1 MKRIFIISASLFG
14 VTLLFLGVYNLA
26 FRSNPSNPTV
36 DAKKQA
42 ESKQVADKLFTENA
56 KVSAISP
63 VTDVPVYGPV
73 AIDDSHIT
81 YFNNR
86 SLKRASLGGGG
97 EEVLI
102 KDLPGKIL
110 QAIWSPDK
118 TKALVLFG
126 TDSGEQWF
134 LLTLTDGSVK
144 PLKPGIASPTW
155 SNLSERIFYL
165 YSDPSGKKTEIDSA
179 KPDGTDW
186 KTLSPIAI
194 RNAVLAAVPSSATLS
209 FWNAPSAFEETSLST
224 VPVSGGD
231 TTKIFSGKFGTDYS
245 WSPDGT
251 KILISNTIS
260 KGGSE
265 VRLGIANQNGGEFRT
280 VQAPTIISKTVWS
293 KDGKTVYYALPLSIP
308 ENAVLPND
316 YFSRPIHTQ
325 DSFWKMDVTTG
336 KSDRLVDP
344 SKIDG
349 GYDSIDLFLDQNETY
364 LYFTDR
370 TSGKLY
376 RIQLGS

>member
-1 MKRIFIISASLFG
+1 MKKIFIISASLFG
-14 VTLLFLGVYNLA
+14 ITLLFLGVYNLA
-26 FRSNPSNPTV
+26 FRSNPNNPTV
-36 DAKKQA
+36 DAKKQVEA
-42 ESKQVADKLFTENA
+42 KQTADKLFTESA

-63 VTDVPVYGPV
+63 VTDVPAYGSTV
-73 AIDDSHIT
+73 IDDSHIA

-110 QAIWSPDK
+110 QAVWSPDK
-118 TKALVLFG
+118 TKTLVLFG
-126 TDSGEQWF
+126 TDSGERWF
-134 LLTLTDGSVK
+134 LLTLADGSVK
-144 PLKPGIASPTW
+144 PLKSGIESPTW

-179 KPDGTDW
+179 KPDGSDW
-186 KTLSPIAI
+186 KTVALITVQ
-194 RNAVLAAVPSSATLS
+194 NASLATIPSSAILS
-209 FWNAPSAFEETSLST
+209 FWNKPSAFEETSLFT
-224 VPVSGGD
+224 VPISGGD
-231 TTKIFSGKFGTDYS
+231 ATKIFSGKFGAGYS

-251 KILISNTIS
+251 NILVSNTLS
-260 KGGSE
+260 KGGGE
-265 VRLGIANQNGGEFRT
+265 VRLGIANQSGGEFRT
-280 VQAPTIISKTVWS
+280 VQAPTMISKVVWS

-308 ENAVLPND
+308 ENSVLPND

-325 DSFWKMDVTTG
+325 DSFWKMDITTG

-344 SKIDG
+344 NEIDG
-349 GYDSIDLFLDQNETY
+349 GYDSIDLFLDRNESF

-376 RIQLGS
+376 RIKLGS